1 MDALERVC
9 NSADNQ
15 VAVHRMSYGTVTI
28 ELHTQ
33 HTYVDCDLGAL
44 ETPKAQ
50 LDEYDFLS
58 ELGV

>member
-9 NSADNQ
+9 NSTDNQ
-15 VAVHRMSYGTVTI
+15 VAVHRMSYGTVNI
-28 ELHTQ
+28 ELHAQ
-33 HTYVDCDLGAL
+33 HTYVDCDLGSL
-44 ETPKAQ
+44 ETPEAQ

>member
-9 NSADNQ
+9 NSTDTQ
-15 VAVHRMSYGTVTI
+15 VTVHRMSYETVEI
-28 ELHTQ
+28 ELHTK

-44 ETPKAQ
+44 ATHEAQ

>member
-9 NSADNQ
+9 NSTDNQ
-15 VAVHRMSYGTVTI
+15 VAVHRMSYETVKL
-28 ELHTQ
+28 ELHAQ

-44 ETPKAQ
+44 ETLEAQ
-50 LDEYDFLS
+50 FDEYVFLS